1 MIETVKLNG
10 VDPAAWM
17 RETLQELP
25 LWPNKRIDELLPID
39 GWSRQRLKLPP
50 CSPKKLK
57 TIKKARHFYLTL

>member
-1 MIETVKLNG
+1 MIETAKLNG

-39 GWSRQRLKLPP
+39 GWKP
-50 CSPKKLK
+50 
-57 TIKKARHFYLTL
+57 AEA